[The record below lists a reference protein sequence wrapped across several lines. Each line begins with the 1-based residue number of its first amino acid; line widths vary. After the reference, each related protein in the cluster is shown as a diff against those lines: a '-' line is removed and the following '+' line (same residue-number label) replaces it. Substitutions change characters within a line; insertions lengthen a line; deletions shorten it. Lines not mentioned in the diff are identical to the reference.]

1 MRLHFHPHEIFPFV
15 CLSISGVSYSSA
27 SRVVGPCGILLFK
40 FLMTDQWY
48 NNFKAYVCVKYEW
61 QSLGDVNEN
70 CACLEG
76 DVPLIPT
83 AQRNILGLR

>member
-27 SRVVGPCGILLFK
+27 SRVFGPCGSLLFK
-40 FLMTDQWY
+40 FFMADQWY
-48 NNFKAYVCVKYEW
+48 NIFNAYVCVKDEW
-61 QSLGDVNEN
+61 QSLGDVHEN

-76 DVPLIPT
+76 DVPPIRL
-83 AQRNILGLR
+83 RNGMFLG